1 MERMLSGI
9 KPSGKVTLGNYIGA
23 IRNFVKYQD
32 EYELFIFIANMH
44 AITVPQDKLELKRN
58 TLDLAMLYVACGLD
72 PNKTTLF
79 VQTDVLEHANLG
91 FIMNCNAYMGELN
104 RMTQYKDKIAKN
116 PNGSHTVGLFTYPC
130 LMAADILLYDP
141 DYIPVGD
148 DQKQH
153 VELTRDLAE
162 RFNTKYGET
171 FKIPKPLTS
180 KTGSRIMSLQDPSKK
195 MSKSDDE
202 LDRGCIYLLDDPN
215 IARKK
220 IMSAVTDSDCHIKY
234 DVINKPGISNLI
246 SIYSALTNLSIEEVE
261 NKYVD
266 SNYGTFKK
274 DLGDIVYN
282 LLTEIQKK
290 YNDIKQSKI
299 IYDIL
304 KEGAAK
310 ASYIA
315 HKKLL
320 KVYNKIGFN
329 Y

>member
-32 EYELFIFIANMH
+32 EYELYIFIANMH
-44 AITVPQDKLELKRN
+44 AITVPQNKLELKKN
-58 TLDLAMLYVACGLD
+58 TIDLAMLYIACGLD

-91 FIMNCNAYMGELN
+91 FVLNCNTYMGELN

-162 RFNTKYGET
+162 RFNAKYGET
-171 FKIPKPLTS
+171 FKVPNPITS
-180 KTGSRIMSLQDPSKK
+180 KTGSRIMSLQDPTKK

-202 LDRGCIYLLDDPN
+202 NDKGCIYLLDDPN

-220 IMSAVTDSDCHIKY
+220 IMSAVTDSDCVIKY
-234 DVINKPGISNLI
+234 DLINKPGISNLL
-246 SIYSALTNLSIEEVE
+246 SIYSALL
-261 NKYVD
+261 
-266 SNYGTFKK
+266 
-274 DLGDIVYN
+274 
-282 LLTEIQKK
+282 
-290 YNDIKQSKI
+290 
-299 IYDIL
+299 IL
-304 KEGAAK
+304 
-310 ASYIA
+310 
-315 HKKLL
+315 
-320 KVYNKIGFN
+320 
-329 Y
+329 